1 LTASLKNDTI
11 TTTIERIYI
20 MTINNFK
27 DYPTPGGEFLID
39 IYPEIQKSLDPILNN
54 SFKKE
59 MTIDQFN
66 KDIGNFKLIKM
77 ADCVYNIQTN
87 FPESNRGFIDGPE
100 WDGKLVDYIP
110 IDSKISLWKKI
121 NLEWVY
127 AIVYDCF
134 IVKIGMTSA
143 GLSKRFGSYLT
154 GSKKAM
160 KKGSCATTNFAVS
173 ECHYLALSKKHKVE
187 IFGYQIPELYT
198 QTEKIAGK
206 SVKARAQVAPT
217 YEQVLI
223 DLYKKKTGNIPI
235 FCGQKGNK

>member
-11 TTTIERIYI
+11 ATTIERIYI

-27 DYPTPGGEFLID
+27 DYPTPGGEFLMD

-66 KDIGNFKLIKM
+66 KDIDNFKLTKM

-87 FPESNRGFIDGPE
+87 FPKSKRAFINGPE

-110 IDSKISLWKKI
+110 IDGKISSWKKSNI
-121 NLEWVY
+121 EWVY
-127 AIVYDCF
+127 AIAYDRF
-134 IVKIGMTSA
+134 IVKIGMTSN
-143 GLSKRFGSYLT
+143 GLSKRFDSYNT

-160 KKGSCATTNFAVS
+160 NKGSCATTNFVVS
-173 ECHYLALSKKHKVE
+173 ECNYLALSKKHKVE

-206 SVKARAQVAPT
+206 SFKARAQVAPT

-235 FCGQKGNK
+235 LCGQKGNK

>member
-1 LTASLKNDTI
+1 MTASLKNDTI

-77 ADCVYNIQTN
+77 AYCVYNIQTN
-87 FPESNRGFIDGPE
+87 FPKSKRAFINGPE

-110 IDSKISLWKKI
+110 IDGKISSWKKLNI
-121 NLEWVY
+121 EWVY
-127 AIVYDCF
+127 AITYDCF
-134 IVKIGMTSA
+134 IVKIGMTSNS
-143 GLSKRFGSYLT
+143 LSKRFDSYMT

-160 KKGSCATTNFAVS
+160 KKGSSATTNFVAS
-173 ECHYLALSKKHKVE
+173 ECNYLALSKKHKVE

-217 YEQVLI
+217 YEHELMN
-223 DLYKKKTGNIPI
+223 LYKKKTGRLPI
-235 FCGQKGNK
+235 LCGQKGNK

>member
-1 LTASLKNDTI
+1 MTASLKNDTI

-27 DYPTPGGEFLID
+27 DYPTPGGEFLMD
-39 IYPEIQKSLDPILNN
+39 IYPEIQKSLNPILNN

-66 KDIGNFKLIKM
+66 KDIDNFKLTKM
-77 ADCVYNIQTN
+77 VDCVYNIQTN
-87 FPESNRGFIDGPE
+87 FPESKRAFINGPE

-110 IDSKISLWKKI
+110 IDGKTSSWKKSNI
-121 NLEWVY
+121 EWVY
-127 AIVYDCF
+127 AIAYDRF
-134 IVKIGMTSA
+134 IVKIGMTSN
-143 GLSKRFGSYLT
+143 GLSKRFDSYNT

-160 KKGSCATTNFAVS
+160 KKGSCATTNFIGS
-173 ECHYLALSKKHKVE
+173 ECNYLALSKKHKVE

-223 DLYKKKTGNIPI
+223 DLYLEKTGNIPI
-235 FCGQKGNK
+235 LCGQKGNK